1 MSKEMSEFKIGD
13 RVELVGENW
22 NMNINVGDVG
32 TVVANSGLFIGVDFD
47 RDTDGHSCDGR
58 GRLGHCWNIPCED
71 LEKLEEAEEEVE
83 EETKEE
89 IKTETMEQKILET
102 LRKEIGVDIGEEFDV
117 YEKGKRW
124 LTCKFEGNE
133 LFCKVNDEFQSS
145 EVWKDIVC
153 NFCGLS
159 FERKPFMPKYGE
171 VYFFLAG
178 KYDEN
183 KNINFGVLQNMWTG
197 DIGDYGMWGL
207 GNVFRCEKEALENK
221 DKILKKLERLRR
233 WE

>member
-1 MSKEMSEFKIGD
+1 MSDLKIGD
-13 RVELVGENW
+13 KVRVIPEPALSGIDRNKNVIGKTGTVKDLPKT
-22 NMNINVGDVG
+22 NVGNVG
-32 TVVANSGLFIGVDFD
+32 VEFDDYVNGHDGLWNGKD
-47 RDTDGHSCDGR
+47 
-58 GRLGHCWNIPCED
+58 GHCWYIAYEC
-71 LEKLEEAEEEVE
+71 LEKI

-89 IKTETMEQKILET
+89 VNETFEQKILET

>member
-1 MSKEMSEFKIGD
+1 MNDLKIGD
-13 RVELVGENW
+13 RVRVISESKLFKTNKNKIINGMIGTIKDQRDKRSGVEFDDYVGGHDGLW
-22 NMNINVGDVG
+22 NGKD
-32 TVVANSGLFIGVDFD
+32 
-47 RDTDGHSCDGR
+47 
-58 GRLGHCWNIPCED
+58 GHCWYVDNEY
-71 LEKLEEAEEEVE
+71 LEKI
-83 EETKEE
+83 EETGKE
-89 IKTETMEQKILET
+89 KTKTFEQKILEV
-102 LRKEIGVDIGEEFDV
+102 LREEIGVEIGEEFDV
-117 YEKGKRW
+117 YEKGKSW

-207 GNVFRCEKEALENK
+207 GNVFKCEKEALENK